1 MSLESRT
8 VSESHVECME
18 ATEAGLDQPTEAEM
32 ERKGAPAAARRF
44 SSPGGSSLS
53 SPVSTA
59 SGRTPRRYSIEKF
72 MNIST
77 VTVPPSSLK
86 IVVKN
91 YSKSFTDELE
101 QLRVQDISTAGDTA
115 ADRAL
120 AIAADEKRIG
130 LGRLTARKSNYGDES
145 VLQLQSS
152 PKKTLGREI
161 QQGHEQYA
169 LTYGMMLGIRV
180 MTGRDDIFQDF
191 QNNRSA
197 TSIATHNT
205 SDEKAKRPES
215 GRSLR
220 VSFVSPKLRESVHG
234 HLLKKDTQFLDMELV
249 EKDFSYQIEL
259 KFPPEGAKGDGTPTR
274 PFDTPPHKLNHAFK
288 FKDYMPKV
296 FRAVRSICGVHE
308 SDYMLSVAG
317 NFNYIEFIANSKS
330 GQFFFYSYDGKYMIK
345 TQTKEEAKLLRRIMP
360 QYVSHLH
367 KNPNSLLCR
376 FYGMHR
382 VKMKFLGEEIHFV
395 IMGSVFD
402 TNKTIHTIY
411 DLKGSTLGRITK
423 QEDCDAGAV
432 QKDLNLANSKRKL
445 LLGPAHVKL
454 LADTLKSDIGLL
466 TELNV
471 MDYSLLIGVHDL
483 SKSRLGGKRFSLSN
497 IMSPGAL
504 SDAMDESR
512 LSDSDVSK
520 QLLPPTPPSKALDG
534 SSETND
540 DEVPEDAGED
550 PFGDY
555 VGSVF
560 TTHEGGIL
568 SAGNKEIYFMG
579 VIDILQLYN
588 TTKQAE
594 TFFKGFVHDKMSLS
608 AVDAHTYGQ
617 RFINFILRHTDYH
630 EYDFDASDSFSMRR
644 IE

>member
-1 MSLESRT
+1 
-8 VSESHVECME
+8 ME
-18 ATEAGLDQPTEAEM
+18 ATEAGLDQRSAPADAET
-32 ERKGAPAAARRF
+32 ERKEVSMAARRF

-53 SPVSTA
+53 SPVSTG

-77 VTVPPSSLK
+77 ATVPPSSLK

-120 AIAADEKRIG
+120 AIAADEKRTG
-130 LGRLTARKSNYGDES
+130 LGRLTARKSVYGDES
-145 VLQLQSS
+145 VLQSQSS

-191 QNNRSA
+191 QHSRSA
-197 TSIATHNT
+197 TSIATPNT
-205 SDEKAKRPES
+205 ADEKGNRPES

-234 HLLKKDTQFLDMELV
+234 HLLKKDTQLLDLELV
-249 EKDFSYQIEL
+249 EKDFAYEIEL

-360 QYVSHLH
+360 QYVNHLH
-367 KNPNSLLCR
+367 NNPNSLLCR

-432 QKDLNLANSKRKL
+432 QKDLNLANSKKKI

-483 SKSRLGGKRFSLSN
+483 NKSTVGGRRFSVSN
-497 IMSPGAL
+497 VMSPSAL
-504 SDAMDESR
+504 VDAINESQ
-512 LSDSDVSK
+512 LSENNVSK
-520 QLLPPTPPSKALDG
+520 QLLPPTPPSIAVDG

-540 DEVPEDAGED
+540 DEVPANAEED

-588 TTKQAE
+588 STKQAE
-594 TFFKGFVHDKMSLS
+594 TFLKGFIHDKMSLS

-630 EYDFDASDSFSMRR
+630 EYDFEASDSFSMRR

>member
-1 MSLESRT
+1 MEPT
-8 VSESHVECME
+8 AQVEQ
-18 ATEAGLDQPTEAEM
+18 DQHDPP
-32 ERKGAPAAARRF
+32 KGVASRRF
-44 SSPGGSSLS
+44 SSPDGSVAS
-53 SPVSTA
+53 SPVSTG
-59 SGRTPRRYSIEKF
+59 SSRSPRRYSIEKF
-72 MNIST
+72 MNISST
-77 VTVPPSSLK
+77 AVPPSSLK

-91 YSKSFTDELE
+91 YSKSFSDELE

-120 AIAADEKRIG
+120 AIAADDKRSGI
-130 LGRLTARKSNYGDES
+130 GRLTARKSIKGDEFITQS
-145 VLQLQSS
+145 PSS

-180 MTGRDDIFQDF
+180 MTGRDDIFQEF
-191 QNNRSA
+191 QHRTA
-197 TSIATHNT
+197 TATLN
-205 SDEKAKRPES
+205 SPEEKGTTVDS

-220 VSFVSPKLRESVHG
+220 VSFVSPKPRESCHG
-234 HLLKKDTQFLDMELV
+234 HHLLKKDTQLLDLELTD
-249 EKDFSYQIEL
+249 KDFSYEIEL
-259 KFPPEGAKGDGTPTR
+259 KFPPEGAKGDGTPKR

-360 QYVSHLH
+360 EYVNHLH
-367 KNPNSLLCR
+367 ENPNSLLCR

-432 QKDLNLANSKRKL
+432 QKDLNLANSKKKI

-454 LADTLKSDIGLL
+454 LADTLRSDIDLL
-466 TELNV
+466 TRLNV
-471 MDYSLLIGVHDL
+471 MDYSLLIGIHDL
-483 SKSRLGGKRFSLSN
+483 NKATSGGRRFSVSSL
-497 IMSPGAL
+497 PL
-504 SDAMDESR
+504 VFEQEKD
-512 LSDSDVSK
+512 DVSK
-520 QLLPPTPPSKALDG
+520 QILPPTPPSKDAEG

-540 DEVPEDAGED
+540 DEVPADAEDD

-560 TTHEGGIL
+560 TTHEGGVL

-579 VIDILQLYN
+579 VIDILQVYN
-588 TTKQAE
+588 TAKQAE
-594 TFFKGFVHDKMSLS
+594 TFLKGFVHDKMTLS
-608 AVDAHTYGQ
+608 AVDARTYGQ
-617 RFINFILRHTDYH
+617 RFINFILRHTDYY
-630 EYDFDASDSFSMRR
+630 EYDLDSSDSFSMRR